1 MEIKIYCDASV
12 KIENFNSA
20 FNVKCSI
27 VDYTKVKD
35 TLSGNILITGEFI
48 KDNLDEKYPFSEVVP
63 FSIVFKNEHFKVDS
77 VVTRN
82 FTYQEIVNQGIEA
95 YFNIVVQYQ
104 PLKEE
109 NSEEI
114 FDLPLDVDYVEDL
127 ETKEIVT
134 SPEIITED
142 NYPNEDI
149 EFLDDEESIEIPFE
163 EQEIIEVHEEIDDE
177 LTKELINQKY
187 DELLKEILD
196 SRTDN
201 FFENL
206 EEKSNVKITQDQDK
220 RYNLLSMFDNI
231 KEEYRTIKVRYI
243 EKESDLERI
252 SKKEQVSI
260 DKIYKDNKNNNFFE
274 HRRIIIK

>member
-1 MEIKIYCDASV
+1 MMEIKIYCDASV

-27 VDYTKVKD
+27 VDYKKDKD

-63 FSIVFKNEHFKVDS
+63 FSIVFKDGNFKVDS
-77 VVTRN
+77 VVTKN
-82 FTYQEIVNQGIEA
+82 FTYQEVVNQGIEA
-95 YFNIVVQYQ
+95 NFNIVVKYQ
-104 PLKEE
+104 PLKTEPLEE
-109 NSEEI
+109 VME
-114 FDLPLDVDYVEDL
+114 LPSDVDYVEYFDS
-127 ETKEIVT
+127 EEIPFEDEYIEEKT
-134 SPEIITED
+134 EEPE
-142 NYPNEDI
+142 
-149 EFLDDEESIEIPFE
+149 EESIEIPFE
-163 EQEIIEVHEEIDDE
+163 EEEIIEVHEIIDDE

-201 FFENL
+201 FFETP
-206 EEKSNVKITQDQDK
+206 ETKSNIKITQDQDK

-231 KEEYRTIKVRYI
+231 KAEYSTIKVRYI

-252 SKKEQVSI
+252 SKKEKVSI